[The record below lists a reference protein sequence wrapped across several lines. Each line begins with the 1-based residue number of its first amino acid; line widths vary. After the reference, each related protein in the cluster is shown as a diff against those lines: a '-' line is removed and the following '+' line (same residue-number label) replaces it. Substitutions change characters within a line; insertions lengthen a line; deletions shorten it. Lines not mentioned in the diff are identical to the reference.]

1 MSTLQSDDDRQR
13 WEHEVGSEPEWV
25 VDMCNLPW
33 VVMVRKDGSLE
44 IIDHDNKV
52 VCKMGA
58 GNAEIQATIANVICD
73 QVNRLK

>member
-13 WEHEVGSEPEWV
+13 WEHEVGDEPKWV
-25 VDMCNLPW
+25 IDMCNPPW
-33 VVMVRKDGSLE
+33 VVMSRKDGSLD
-44 IIDHDNKV
+44 IIDKDNRV
-52 VCKMGA
+52 VCKMSA